1 MPWVEQ
7 RLAHTLH
14 QAELMGHAKD
24 LSELHLGTMH
34 PWQSFRLGLDAI
46 RLVF

>member
-14 QAELMGHAKD
+14 QAGLMGHAKD
-24 LSELHLGTMH
+24 LSEFHLGAMH